1 MVIVTALSGFFV
13 GEEDMRRI
21 VQSERLLEKYSQEQL
36 AQGVHCLDFMGAGV
50 YEYVVTKESVFHPY
64 FEREGRREAVFLM

>member
-1 MVIVTALSGFFV
+1 MPTLSGFFV
-13 GEEDMRRI
+13 GPDDIRRV
-21 VQSERLLEKYSQEQL
+21 VQSKRLLERYSEAEL

-64 FEREGRREAVFLM
+64 FKKEGRQEAYFLL